1 MKKQKIDLFVSV
13 KQMRKID
20 AVTSS
25 KYGISSLILM
35 ENAGKALADEA
46 GKILTKIKNKNTAVV
61 CGSGNNAGDGFVAAR
76 YLINKGFNVK
86 VVLVKKKQSFFKGD
100 CKINFDILKKL
111 KADISFERRHIKK
124 AGLLIDAVLGTGLN
138 GIVDGYIAEII
149 EEINASGA
157 YVISADIPS
166 GMNGDTGEIMGCA
179 VKADK
184 TVTFACPKNAFK
196 NTQTK
201 RYTGKIITADIGI
214 PKIVVK
220 DIIKNEKN

>member
-1 MKKQKIDLFVSV
+1 MKVKNDLFLSV
-13 KQMRKID
+13 KQMRSLD
-20 AVTSS
+20 AVTSE
-25 KYGISSLILM
+25 KYGISSIILM
-35 ENAGKALADEA
+35 ENAGQSLAGETV
-46 GKILTKIKNKNTAVV
+46 KTVSKLKNKRIAVV

-76 YLINKGFNVK
+76 YLINRGFNVK
-86 VVLVKKKQSFFKGD
+86 VVLAKKKQSFFKGD

-138 GIVDGYIAEII
+138 GIVDGYTAEII

-166 GMNGDTGEIMGCA
+166 GMNGDSGEAAGHA

-184 TVTFACPKNAFK
+184 TVTFAFKKNAFK
-196 NTQTK
+196 NMQAK
-201 RYTGKIITADIGI
+201 RYTGKIITVDIGI
-214 PKIVVK
+214 PKIAVK
-220 DIIKNEKN
+220 EIMKNEKN